1 MEGVG
6 PRWAAIEN
14 LFDIECRRLG
24 INQEPEEEKYE
35 KSRTRTFRRPAGPQP
50 GLFDAL

>member
-14 LFDIECRRLG
+14 LFEIECRRLG
-24 INQEPEEEKYE
+24 YNEEAHEQRRRV
-35 KSRTRTFRRPAGPQP
+35 SAFRRPGPAQA